1 MREPSWGTEPETGK
15 QIKEPSAHHRAS
27 ALLCKKNDQKV
38 EYGPKPGS

>member
-27 ALLCKKNDQKV
+27 ALLCVKLNSLILV
-38 EYGPKPGS
+38 PI